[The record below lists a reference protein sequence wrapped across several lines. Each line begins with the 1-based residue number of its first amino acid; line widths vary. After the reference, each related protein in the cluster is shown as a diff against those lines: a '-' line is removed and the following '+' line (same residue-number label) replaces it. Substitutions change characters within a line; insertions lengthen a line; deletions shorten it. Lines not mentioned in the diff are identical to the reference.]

1 MNDIWETDNDSD
13 DDSLQDQLDGLTRS
27 FLERPP
33 DRGEPKRPTQPSTQN
48 TTPEIQTK
56 RTESD
61 SILQSIQYLKNTY
74 GPAPGEDARP
84 ISYAEAAKLFQKV
97 EIWAR

>member
-13 DDSLQDQLDGLTRS
+13 DASLQDQLDGLTRS

-74 GPAPGEDARP
+74 GPVSGEGVRP
-84 ISYAEAAKLFQKV
+84 ILYAKAVKLF
-97 EIWAR
+97 